1 MLLFLYSSKKINLC
15 EKKILFE
22 ENYSL
27 HCPATDLTR
36 VLLLSAGGGVI
47 RFQEL
52 QEPRSDVTQVD
63 IRSHMEGYSLE
74 HCFIVYIV
82 KFWLSKS

>member
-15 EKKILFE
+15 EKRVLFE

-36 VLLLSAGGGVI
+36 VLLLSAGGGGGDSVSGTTGTS
-47 RFQEL
+47 F
-52 QEPRSDVTQVD
+52 
-63 IRSHMEGYSLE
+63 
-74 HCFIVYIV
+74 
-82 KFWLSKS
+82 